1 MITTVGSRIGPIIG
15 PTIGSV
21 IDPQNCLEGKKLS
34 LSALNI
40 PGDFGQ
46 IPGHLG
52 ISSPPLGDSECARA
66 GSLSF
71 SLSLPYQPA
80 LHSEQS
86 LHYKHI
92 ICVRPC
98 ARYQRV
104 GVHGGHDGRKW
115 VFAFR
120 ECPAEWDQPET
131 ETCLRMSQSC
141 PGDWAWEG
149 QAESAQD
156 DSNRDGGDSG
166 PGRYL
171 EGRNYRI

>member
-1 MITTVGSRIGPIIG
+1 MNTTVGSRIGP
-15 PTIGSV
+15 TIGLTIDSL
-21 IDPQNCLEGKKLS
+21 IDPQNCLEGKKLG

-40 PGDFGQ
+40 PWTDSW
-46 IPGHLG
+46 PPML
-52 ISSPPLGDSECARA
+52 SSPPLGDAEFTCA

-71 SLSLPYQPA
+71 SLSLCYQPA
-80 LHSEQS
+80 LHFEQS
-86 LHYKHI
+86 LHYKHVM
-92 ICVRPC
+92 CVRPC

-104 GVHGGHDGRKW
+104 GVGGGHDGQKW

-120 ECPAEWDQPET
+120 ECPAEWDQPGT

-141 PGDWAWEG
+141 PWGWAWEG

-156 DSNRDGGDSG
+156 DSTRDGGASS

-171 EGRNYRI
+171 EGRNSRS